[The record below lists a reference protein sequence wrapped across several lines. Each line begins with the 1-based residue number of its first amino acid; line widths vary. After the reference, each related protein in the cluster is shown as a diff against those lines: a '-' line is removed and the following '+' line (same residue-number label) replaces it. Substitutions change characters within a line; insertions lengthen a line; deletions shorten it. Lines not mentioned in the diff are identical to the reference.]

1 MRWKQ
6 KMAVGSLVA
15 LLVILLGSIGTAAEQ
30 KPRGKNPHG
39 KGKSCPHQKEVKKV
53 PGSKIAF
60 MEDSVDFGQ
69 VPYDRKV
76 THTFHFK
83 NEGTSPLVLAT
94 HVSSKVIKG
103 C

>member
-1 MRWKQ
+1 MRWKE
-6 KMAVGSLVA
+6 KMARGSLVA
-15 LLVILLGSIGTAAEQ
+15 LLVILLGSIATAAEQ
-30 KPRGKNPHG
+30 KSPNKSPHG
-39 KGKSCPHQKEVKKV
+39 KTCAHQHEVKKV

-69 VPYDRKV
+69 IPYDRKV

-83 NEGTSPLVLAT
+83 NEGTSPLSLAT
-94 HVSSKVIKG
+94 HVSSKVLKG